1 MECICRSDSL
11 LAAESFLAMLQVALS
26 DPVFVVDY
34 KRLYPVIND
43 IDILQQACP
52 EMLVQQLIA
61 LNFIF
66 KCKLVIYR
74 DTFKMEFIL
83 QAYTTAD
90 EHFLTTSTYPP
101 PKPVPAVEYEIDDT
115 EGAAALPL
123 EPASSSGTKSDKE
136 IQNVLDVLPY
146 LERIVVEKLLQ
157 RYENAELAI
166 SAVLEGNLPPDLQE
180 LQDNPTASVPVKS
193 LPASVES
200 SSPTKATKQTGKFK
214 DLGFGDDDSVI
225 IKRSKGFPGQPRNL
239 KAMLDDKTHVR
250 SLKTRYQEYGYVS
263 ENEYDDEYD
272 DSYDALAES
281 ETKHLRSQG
290 KPPANSFIANE
301 LQDDDN
307 YDDEDDDDDEDEVD
321 PRTDGQ
327 TNVVVAGSSKSG
339 GASVG
344 GLSSYKDKSKDFC
357 ENPELVRE
365 RRAQNWNNKMSARAP
380 RKTTKVR

>member
-1 MECICRSDSL
+1 
-11 LAAESFLAMLQVALS
+11 
-26 DPVFVVDY
+26 
-34 KRLYPVIND
+34 
-43 IDILQQACP
+43 
-52 EMLVQQLIA
+52 
-61 LNFIF
+61 
-66 KCKLVIYR
+66 
-74 DTFKMEFIL
+74 MEFIL

-101 PKPVPAVEYEIDDT
+101 PKPAPAVEYESDETD
-115 EGAAALPL
+115 GAAAWPL
-123 EPASSSGTKSDKE
+123 EPALLTGAKPNKE

-166 SAVLEGNLPPDLQE
+166 SAVLEGNLPPDLQD
-180 LQDNPTASVPVKS
+180 LQDNPTTSVPVELTLAPS
-193 LPASVES
+193 QS
-200 SSPTKATKQTGKFK
+200 STIPHEPKQTGKFK

-290 KPPANSFIANE
+290 KATTNNFIANE
-301 LQDDDN
+301 LQDNEN

-321 PRTDGQ
+321 PRTDGRP
-327 TNVVVAGSSKSG
+327 NAGVAGSSKSAAESLG
-339 GASVG
+339 TGF
-344 GLSSYKDKSKDFC
+344 SSYKDKSKDFC

-380 RKTTKVR
+380 RKSTKVR

>member
-1 MECICRSDSL
+1 
-11 LAAESFLAMLQVALS
+11 
-26 DPVFVVDY
+26 
-34 KRLYPVIND
+34 
-43 IDILQQACP
+43 
-52 EMLVQQLIA
+52 
-61 LNFIF
+61 
-66 KCKLVIYR
+66 
-74 DTFKMEFIL
+74 MEFIL
-83 QAYTTAD
+83 QAYTTSD
-90 EHFLTTSTYPP
+90 DHFLTTSTYPP

-115 EGAAALPL
+115 EGAAAWPL
-123 EPASSSGTKSDKE
+123 EPASFSGTKSNKE

-146 LERIVVEKLLQ
+146 LEPIVVEKLLH

-180 LQDNPTASVPVKS
+180 LQDNPTASVPAVKS
-193 LPASVES
+193 IPTSVPS
-200 SSPTKATKQTGKFK
+200 STITKEPKQTGKFK

-290 KPPANSFIANE
+290 RPTTNNFIANE
-301 LQDDDN
+301 LQDNDN
-307 YDDEDDDDDEDEVD
+307 YDDEDDDDDEDEDD
-321 PRTDGQ
+321 PRTDGRS
-327 TNVVVAGSSKSG
+327 NAAGAGTSKSA
-339 GASVG
+339 GASSVG
-344 GLSSYKDKSKDFC
+344 GVSSYSDKSKDFC

-380 RKTTKVR
+380 RKSTKVR

>member
-1 MECICRSDSL
+1 
-11 LAAESFLAMLQVALS
+11 
-26 DPVFVVDY
+26 
-34 KRLYPVIND
+34 
-43 IDILQQACP
+43 
-52 EMLVQQLIA
+52 
-61 LNFIF
+61 
-66 KCKLVIYR
+66 
-74 DTFKMEFIL
+74 MEFIL
-83 QAYTTAD
+83 QAYSTAD

-101 PKPVPAVEYEIDDT
+101 PKPAPAVEYEIDDT
-115 EGAAALPL
+115 EGAAAWPL
-123 EPASSSGTKSDKE
+123 EAASSSGTKSNKE

-166 SAVLEGNLPPDLQE
+166 AAVLEGNLPPDLQE
-180 LQDNPTASVPVKS
+180 LQDNPTASVPVES
-193 LPASVES
+193 IPTSVQPATR
-200 SSPTKATKQTGKFK
+200 TKEPKQTGKFK

-290 KPPANSFIANE
+290 KPTTNNFIANE

-321 PRTDGQ
+321 PRTS
-327 TNVVVAGSSKSG
+327 NSAGAGTSKSG
-339 GASVG
+339 ASG
-344 GLSSYKDKSKDFC
+344 SGLSSYKDKSKDFC

-380 RKTTKVR
+380 RKSTKVR